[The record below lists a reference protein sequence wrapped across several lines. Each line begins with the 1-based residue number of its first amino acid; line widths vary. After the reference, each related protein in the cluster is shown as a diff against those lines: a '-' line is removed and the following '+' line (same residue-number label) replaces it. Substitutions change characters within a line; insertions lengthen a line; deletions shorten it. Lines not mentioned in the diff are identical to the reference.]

1 MSETSDFVAATKLT
15 VLSGPP
21 VREPVSVPVVP
32 PGTEMVTVTI
42 DGQAR
47 QVPKGTN
54 LLEACN
60 DAGAQV
66 PFFCYHAGL
75 SSPAVCRQCLVDV
88 KGQPKPVPSCYT
100 PVADK
105 MEVTTNSPRVL
116 DIRRQMLEFT
126 LLNHPIDCP
135 ICDKAGECTL
145 QKHYFD
151 WDAKYA
157 RNDGV
162 KVEKDKRVDIGKHIV
177 LDQER
182 CILCTR
188 CIRVC
193 DEVAKQPELT
203 MAMRGD
209 HEVLTTAPGRRLDNP
224 YSLNT
229 VDVCPVGAL
238 TSKDFRFAMRVWELE
253 STPSICPGCA
263 TGCNVEVHSSR
274 GEIYRLVP
282 RENQDVNK
290 HWMCDDGRFTYKRIS
305 RKRLVVPQSAGV
317 SVEWDRGLADAARLL
332 RGALDRDAGRVGVVF
347 SAQSTNEDLYALSR
361 LAFENVGVTRAY
373 LAGLDQGWSDDILVS
388 ADKNPNTAG
397 ALAIG
402 GGRLKSLLDLAHD
415 LKQGNLTAL
424 LVVGEEGVLG
434 SAGAAALPL
443 HKLESLIVLG
453 WRRDALVDA
462 AHVALPMADFAEV
475 DGTFT
480 NRQGRVQRIR
490 PAVPRAG
497 DALPGWEIISLLS
510 DRLGIPMEFS
520 PGGATPARGRAPSAR
535 TVFLEARQKMPFMKD
550 ADWGR
555 TSLPVQL
562 RFANSRG

>member
-1 MSETSDFVAATKLT
+1 MTS
-15 VLSGPP
+15 
-21 VREPVSVPVVP
+21 VVP
-32 PGTEMVTVTI
+32 LPAGTEVVTVTI
-42 DGQAR
+42 DGQR
-47 QVPKGTN
+47 HQFPKGMN

-60 DAGAQV
+60 QTGAEV

-100 PVADK
+100 PVTDK
-105 MEVTTNSPRVL
+105 MEVTTASPRVL

-162 KVEKDKRVDIGKHIV
+162 KVEKAKNVDIGKHII

-193 DEVAKQPELT
+193 DEVAKDSELT

-209 HEVLTTAPGRRLDNP
+209 REILTTAPGRRLDNP

-238 TSKDFRFAMRVWELE
+238 TAKDFRFTMRAWELE
-253 STPSICPGCA
+253 STPSVCPGCA
-263 TGCNVEVHSSR
+263 TGCNIDVHSSR
-274 GEIYRLVP
+274 DQIYRLIP
-282 RENQDVNK
+282 RENPAVNK
-290 HWMCDDGRFTYKRIS
+290 HWMCDEGRFTYKRVQTG
-305 RKRLVVPQSAGV
+305 RLAVPRSGGV
-317 SVEWDRGLADAARLL
+317 PVDWDRALADAARLL
-332 RGALDRDAGRVGVVF
+332 RSVVDRDASRVGVIF

-361 LAFENVGVTRAY
+361 LAFENFPSTRTY
-373 LAGLDQGWSDDILVS
+373 LAGMDQGWFDDILVS
-388 ADKNPNTAG
+388 PDKNPNTAG
-397 ALAIG
+397 AIAIG
-402 GGRLKSLLDLAHD
+402 GGRLKSLLALSQD
-415 LKQGNLTAL
+415 LKNGALSAL
-424 LVVGEEGVLG
+424 LVVGEMGVLG
-434 SAGAAALPL
+434 SGGLATLPL
-443 HKLESLIVLG
+443 EGLEALVVMA
-453 WRRDALVDA
+453 WRRDRLVDA
-462 AHVALPMADFAEV
+462 AHVALPMCDFAEV

-480 NRQGRVQRIR
+480 NRHGRVQRIR
-490 PAVPRAG
+490 AAVPPAG
-497 DALPGWEIISLLS
+497 DSLPGWEIVALLS
-510 DRLGIPMEFS
+510 DRMGTPMEFS
-520 PGGATPARGRAPSAR
+520 AVPTIGPINRASGRAPTAR
-535 TVFLEARQKMPFMKD
+535 TVFLEARQKVAFMKD

-555 TSLPVQL
+555 TSLPIQL
-562 RFANSRG
+562 RFANTRG